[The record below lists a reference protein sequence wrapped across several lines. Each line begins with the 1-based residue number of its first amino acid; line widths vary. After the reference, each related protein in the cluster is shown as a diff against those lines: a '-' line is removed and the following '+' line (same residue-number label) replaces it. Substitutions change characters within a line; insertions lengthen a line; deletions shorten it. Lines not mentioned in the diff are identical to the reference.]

1 MPNTQ
6 TMTNHQLCLRLLGR
20 LAPYRL
26 VSTLV
31 LLGAVL
37 MAITDSVIPVFIK
50 PMLDSIFISR
60 NYDSIQFIPL
70 IIIVLFVVRNLSG
83 YIGSYGIS
91 WIGNTLTVDLQ
102 TTVFDKL
109 LMLPTHYYEGQTS
122 ENLVSKLTSDVTK
135 ITQDGARAVVA
146 FVKNT
151 LTIIGLSMWM
161 LYLNWELS
169 LLALMI
175 APVVLLSVQII
186 YGQSQDI
193 DEKKH
198 QITENFI
205 QVIKESTENHK
216 TVVLNGGQQH
226 VFQRFQDEA
235 NQIRQFN
242 IKHTNSTIF
251 KEPLIHIVVAIA
263 LSAIFY
269 LAIQQTFTDGITI
282 GSFISFI
289 VSILILSVSLKQL
302 TKANKSLQNG
312 LAAAKD
318 IFSVL
323 DLETESDKGK
333 IILDHVQGEL
343 RFEHVSFYSDLKDF
357 SLTIRPGEKIA
368 LVGSSDDA
376 INTLINL
383 VPRFIQPTNGKV
395 LLDNHELTTIK
406 LGSLRSKIGLLLQE
420 TTLFNDSIAA
430 NIAYGEMGYSTES
443 KIISAAHAAHAT
455 EFIRKMP
462 QGMQTLI
469 GKHGIKLSREQCQ
482 HIAIA
487 RILLKNPPILILDE
501 IATVLDSE
509 SEYLIRSAL
518 DNLIRDRTTII
529 VARRKATLENVDRII
544 VIEHNHIAETGNHQ
558 ELLSEKG
565 LYTKLYPLY
574 H

>member
-1 MPNTQ
+1 
-6 TMTNHQLCLRLLGR
+6 
-20 LAPYRL
+20 
-26 VSTLV
+26 
-31 LLGAVL
+31 
-37 MAITDSVIPVFIK
+37 
-50 PMLDSIFISR
+50 
-60 NYDSIQFIPL
+60 
-70 IIIVLFVVRNLSG
+70 
-83 YIGSYGIS
+83 
-91 WIGNTLTVDLQ
+91 
-102 TTVFDKL
+102 
-109 LMLPTHYYEGQTS
+109 
-122 ENLVSKLTSDVTK
+122 
-135 ITQDGARAVVA
+135 
-146 FVKNT
+146 
-151 LTIIGLSMWM
+151 MWM

-175 APVVLLSVQII
+175 APIVLLSAQII
-186 YGQSQDI
+186 YGQSHDI
-193 DEKKH
+193 DEKKYK
-198 QITENFI
+198 ITENFI

-226 VFQRFQDEA
+226 VSQRFQDEA
-235 NQIRQFN
+235 DQIRQFN
-242 IKHTNSTIF
+242 IKYTNATIF
-251 KEPLIHIVVAIA
+251 KEPLIHIIVAIA
-263 LSAIFY
+263 LSTIFY

-282 GSFISFI
+282 GSFVSFI

-343 RFEHVSFYSDLKDF
+343 RFEHVSFYSNLKDF
-357 SLTIRPGEKIA
+357 SLTIRSGERIA

-376 INTLINL
+376 INALINL
-383 VPRFIQPTNGKV
+383 IPRFIQPTDGRV

-406 LGSLRSKIGLLLQE
+406 LSSLRSKIGLLLQE

-443 KIISAAHAAHAT
+443 EIISAAHAAHAI

-482 HIAIA
+482 HIVIA
-487 RILLKNPPILILDE
+487 RTLLKNPPILILDE

-518 DNLIRDRTTII
+518 NNLMRNRTTII
-529 VARRKATLENVDRII
+529 IARRKATLENVDRII
-544 VIEHNHIAETGNHQ
+544 VIEHNRIAETGNHQ
-558 ELLSEKG
+558 ELLSGKG
-565 LYTKLYPLY
+565 LYTKLFPLY

>member
-6 TMTNHQLCLRLLGR
+6 TMTNHQLCLRLLDR

-122 ENLVSKLTSDVTK
+122 ENLVSKLTSDVAK
-135 ITQDGARAVVA
+135 ITQDGARSVIT

-169 LLALMI
+169 LLTLMI
-175 APVVLLSVQII
+175 APIVLLSIQII

-193 DEKKH
+193 DEEKH

-226 VFQRFQDEA
+226 VFQRFKDEA
-235 NQIRQFN
+235 DQIRQFN
-242 IKHTNSTIF
+242 IKHTNTTIF

-282 GSFISFI
+282 GSFISYI

-302 TKANKSLQNG
+302 IKANKSLQNG

-443 KIISAAHAAHAT
+443 KIISAAHAAHAI

-501 IATVLDSE
+501 IATVLDSD

-544 VIEHNHIAETGNHQ
+544 VIEHNRIAETGNHQ